1 MKIQQKLKIE
11 NSTKIEKWTKVE
23 NWKTEKLEI
32 GGEKKSKIDKIEKKK
47 STTFWKLGRIKNWTK
62 MNFWTK
68 IRFFRIVCTIYTSEA
83 WEKSV

>member
-32 GGEKKSKIDKIEKKK
+32 GGEK
-47 STTFWKLGRIKNWTK
+47 IKNRQNWNQKSRLLFENWTGL
-62 MNFWTK
+62 K
-68 IRFFRIVCTIYTSEA
+68 IGQKWIFGQ
-83 WEKSV
+83 